1 MKYKFDYFTML
12 SFLFFASPMLSIAQ
26 NLPPISGKYTRSSI
40 TPIYIKHSDSR
51 LSIFNFVDSVKIS
64 DKYDQNVIGNNTMD
78 VVFKMISDTR
88 MKYYELVDRSANA
101 KNLPKEEQEALSK
114 NLSEVSKQLA
124 FEDSIRSFQIVA
136 KLRSSKIPNRV
147 LSSLLID
154 NKLGYMTL
162 AKLEERALYD
172 ASDSDVLQAN
182 NSERKMASIK
192 DRAVSM
198 LNGVY
203 FWIYDANEYK
213 ITDDEKDSRLKTHS
227 LRGGVY
233 LVKLDMDL
241 LNQNGQFE
249 NLIFQEFSTSKLK
262 AFKEFNFP
270 VKVIFRKDFSASTSN
285 YEIDY
290 SGPTGA
296 LISSLGKEQKQKS
309 EVKYIF
315 KQDDQIQK
323 ELVSGTVTSA
333 NETFTA
339 NYEPF
344 RVKSSVFAT
353 SPIRVKIGKK
363 EELEI
368 DHLFKVS
375 EFRLDKSGNPFEK
388 NVGWLRVKKVS
399 DNRKKADGKMEP
411 SVFYKVFSKGVDK
424 GMKVQYV
431 HEYGTVWGVSHNL
444 LMDNIFSG
452 PMLNFDYIT
461 GIFPGLRAGINF
473 GGFTELKSPK
483 FLFPSFARELDY
495 DDDSELSFNGRNII
509 GEVTIQKIFQFNII
523 ELTPYVGGYFSS
535 TRLLSLN
542 VDGEKISGT
551 QNQEIIKWAYND
563 YGGLLGI
570 KFGVNFGKYTQLNIG
585 YKSGITFMSELIK
598 DKEKEGYEFVGS
610 LFQLPS
616 NISIGLR
623 LTGF

>member
-1 MKYKFDYFTML
+1 MKYKFDYFTLL

-26 NLPPISGKYTRSSI
+26 NLPPMSGKYTRSSI

-88 MKYYELVDRSANA
+88 KKYYELVDRSANA

-203 FWIYDANEYK
+203 FWVYDANEYK

-241 LNQNGQFE
+241 LSQNGQFE

-270 VKVIFRKDFSASTSN
+270 VKVIFRKDFSTSTSN

-290 SGPTGA
+290 SGTTGA

-323 ELVSGTVTSA
+323 ELVSGTVSSA

-431 HEYGTVWGVSHNL
+431 HETGVVIGAGFNGL
-444 LMDNIFSG
+444 PDNIFSG
-452 PMLNFDYIT
+452 PMVNFDYIT
-461 GIFPGLRAGINF
+461 KLYPGLRVGLNF
-473 GGFTELKSPK
+473 GGFTELESPRINIPALK
-483 FLFPSFARELDY
+483 LGNNLRFK
-495 DDDSELSFNGRNII
+495 GRNVI
-509 GEVTIQKIFQFNII
+509 GELTLQKIIQFNILEI
-523 ELTPYVGGYFSS
+523 TPYVGGYVSS
-535 TRLLSLN
+535 IRMTDLSI
-542 VDGEKISGT
+542 GGIKINAT
-551 QNQEIIKWAYND
+551 DLPEILKLAYNE
-563 YGGLLGI
+563 YGGLAGI
-570 KFGVNFGKYTQLNIG
+570 KFGINFGKYTQLNLG
-585 YKSGITFMSELIK
+585 YKAGFTAVSELK
-598 DKEKEGYEFVGS
+598 HDDDKEGIEIIGS
-610 LFQLPS
+610 LFNSPS
-616 NISIGLR
+616 NVSIGLR